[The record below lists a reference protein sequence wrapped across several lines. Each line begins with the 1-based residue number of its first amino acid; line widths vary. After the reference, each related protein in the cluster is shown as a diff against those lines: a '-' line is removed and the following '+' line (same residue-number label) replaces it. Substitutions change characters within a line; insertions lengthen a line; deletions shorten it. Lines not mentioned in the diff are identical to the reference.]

1 MVRQRIVTWKSSISS
16 RSLRASENPTL
27 PRGVI
32 FFFTFLFSFVNP
44 LFLGSYLCSFSALSK
59 NGSYDLKPKQAL
71 LLLPLLSNSISTQQT
86 LI

>member
-1 MVRQRIVTWKSSISS
+1 MARQRIVTWKSSISS

-44 LFLGSYLCSFSALSK
+44 LFWALIC
-59 NGSYDLKPKQAL
+59 A
-71 LLLPLLSNSISTQQT
+71 PLRLYRKMVHMI
-86 LI
+86 